1 VASKWPEIENN
12 LKLNVM
18 EGVFVPLGFFAMVV
32 AIVYL
37 RQRKQERLVM
47 MQKGI
52 DARFFETAKHS
63 MQSLKWGIVL
73 VALGL
78 GMLTAKVLSKTQY
91 FFPRTEEAY
100 FSMLFLFG
108 GVSLLIFHFIDRRRH
123 DQEKNELEG

>member
-1 VASKWPEIENN
+1 
-12 LKLNVM
+12 M

-52 DARFFETAKHS
+52 DARFFETTKHS

-108 GVSLLIFHFIDRRRH
+108 GVSLLIFHFIDRRRRE
-123 DQEKNELEG
+123 QEKNELEG